1 MSQTRI
7 LAAVPSSTRRAIA
20 SWSNPRH
27 RAGTMNRSGRT
38 WLVMALT
45 SASRRIG
52 RIGFCTAWQRASAAI
67 STTDSTQVGSCQLT
81 TVPAPKPW
89 SHSAAATL
97 SARSSN
103 SAKVSDRP
111 RSSRTMTAS
120 GLAAARRATNRHHV
134 VTWSNTVASWPKKR
148 LPIKLIWIVTPI
160 MTRWRSVRKA
170 WAARRGRGELRH
182 AISAQPEPERGVM
195 SEPGSPV
202 TVRVERAGRLLTIT
216 LDRPRQAN
224 ALDMA
229 TARQLR
235 DAVRL
240 IDDGV
245 GCVLLRAEGENF
257 CVGGDVRAFA
267 AAPAPGEFLG
277 ELASVVHGA
286 VLGLASAAAPVV
298 AAVNGWAAGAGMS
311 LAACADLTLAAE
323 SARFR
328 SAYSAIGL
336 SPDCGLTWTLPRLV
350 GRARAADLMLTNR
363 AVGAAEAAGIGLVA
377 RVVADDSLLADAQAT
392 AVELASGPSVAF
404 GRIKRLLD
412 AGGRATPADP
422 LDAEAASIAA
432 CADHLEGRA
441 GVAAFTAGRKPVCY
455 WQAVAQATWVSGVG
469 PAPGLGRI
477 GGMTSEPHQ
486 RAIGS
491 LRTVALDAPDIDG
504 LATFY

>member
-1 MSQTRI
+1 
-7 LAAVPSSTRRAIA
+7 
-20 SWSNPRH
+20 
-27 RAGTMNRSGRT
+27 
-38 WLVMALT
+38 
-45 SASRRIG
+45 
-52 RIGFCTAWQRASAAI
+52 
-67 STTDSTQVGSCQLT
+67 
-81 TVPAPKPW
+81 
-89 SHSAAATL
+89 
-97 SARSSN
+97 
-103 SAKVSDRP
+103 
-111 RSSRTMTAS
+111 
-120 GLAAARRATNRHHV
+120 
-134 VTWSNTVASWPKKR
+134 
-148 LPIKLIWIVTPI
+148 
-160 MTRWRSVRKA
+160 
-170 WAARRGRGELRH
+170 
-182 AISAQPEPERGVM
+182 M
-195 SEPGSPV
+195 SEPGSSV
-202 TVRVERAGRLLTIT
+202 TVRAERAGRLLTIT
-216 LDRPRQAN
+216 LDRPGQAN
-224 ALDMA
+224 ALDMS
-229 TARQLR
+229 TACQLR

-245 GCVLLRAEGENF
+245 GCVLLRAEGANF

-267 AAPAPGEFLG
+267 AAAAAPGEFLG

-412 AGGRATPADP
+412 ASDRAALADQ

-432 CADHLEGRA
+432 CADHPEGRA
-441 GVAAFTAGRKPVCY
+441 GVAAFTAGRKPVF
-455 WQAVAQATWVSGVG
+455 
-469 PAPGLGRI
+469 
-477 GGMTSEPHQ
+477 H
-486 RAIGS
+486 
-491 LRTVALDAPDIDG
+491 
-504 LATFY
+504 